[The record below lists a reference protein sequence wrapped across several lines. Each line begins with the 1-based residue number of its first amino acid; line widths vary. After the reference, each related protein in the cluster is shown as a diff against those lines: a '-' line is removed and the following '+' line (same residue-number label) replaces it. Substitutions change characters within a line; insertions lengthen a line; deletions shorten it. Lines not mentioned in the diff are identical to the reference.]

1 MIYFFG
7 SSHTAGMYNPSN
19 PEYETYTHI
28 PYSVRLAKKLNMEYK
43 NLAKGGSLIDRNSF
57 LLTQDQSGRPGKKTL
72 IIESTNSSDPLK
84 AGEVISFIIG
94 DTRQ

>member
-1 MIYFFG
+1 M
-7 SSHTAGMYNPSN
+7 
-19 PEYETYTHI
+19 
-28 PYSVRLAKKLNMEYK
+28 VRLRLVLGHIWENISIVNIRDGHWKDFQITNPLSSSYSTVEMV
-43 NLAKGGSLIDRNSF
+43 RNSF